1 MDKRRT
7 FVIGGRYEVGIDEIR
22 TATDAVVVHLGDP
35 PFTLRIAPPEDP
47 GEKLVELADGWFLTD
62 LDWLGPKRAKGRLL
76 DSLLNA
82 AADAADLDA
91 KAFEEEAEAAM
102 EALASERLVDAF
114 LDAVNDG
121 HSGPMAL
128 LVFEDERD
136 YARVHEGDPEP
147 IIPYEDYLQAME
159 VIEEEAGIRGI
170 ETRRLRCTAEGYSAW
185 LASQGRANGP
195 EARSDYARFLLE
207 GSGDAAG

>member
-7 FVIGGRYEVGIDEIR
+7 FVIGGRYEVGTDEIM
-22 TATDAVVVHLGDP
+22 TAPDAMVVHLGDP

-76 DSLLNA
+76 DGLLNA

-91 KAFEEEAEAAM
+91 KTFEEEAEAAM
-102 EALASERLVDAF
+102 EALAAERLVDTF
-114 LDAVNDG
+114 LDAVNAG
-121 HSGPMAL
+121 HSGPMGL
-128 LVFEDERD
+128 LVYEGEPD

-147 IIPYEDYLQAME
+147 LSYADYHRAIE

-170 ETRRLRCTAEGYSAW
+170 ETRRMRCTAEDYSAW
-185 LASQGRANGP
+185 LAAQGRANGP
-195 EARSDYARFLLE
+195 EARSDYAQFLLE
-207 GSGDAAG
+207 EARDAAG